1 MSGTFAN
8 GATDGDEVIAW
19 GITAAV
25 FVVVVVPVPWTP
37 VTFTLEKD
45 FEAGTF
51 YLVIT
56 TRSGSSSL
64 VLCSIVLR

>member
-1 MSGTFAN
+1 MSGIFAN

-25 FVVVVVPVPWTP
+25 FVVAVPVPWTP